1 MHYVI
6 IFLYRGSNLACVS
19 VNLNSKISSTRY
31 EQHTSR
37 KDASNR
43 SEMEKR
49 RKDARA
55 TQGAF
60 KINSTSALY
69 L

>member
-6 IFLYRGSNLACVS
+6 IFLYHGFNPAY
-19 VNLNSKISSTRY
+19 LNSSKISSTRY

-37 KDASNR
+37 KDASNH
-43 SEMEKR
+43 SEMEER
-49 RKDARA
+49 QKDARA

-60 KINSTSALY
+60 KINSTSALF